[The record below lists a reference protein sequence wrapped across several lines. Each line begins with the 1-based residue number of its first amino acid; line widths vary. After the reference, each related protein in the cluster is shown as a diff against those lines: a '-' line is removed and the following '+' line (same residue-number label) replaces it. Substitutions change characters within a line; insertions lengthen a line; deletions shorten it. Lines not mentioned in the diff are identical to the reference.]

1 MKKQY
6 VFLLAAIAVLSAYL
20 ALRSPDKVNYELPD
34 LPDVQKKDITVIEME
49 KKGRRLVL
57 KKDGGVWKTDPD
69 KYPASDDQVDRI
81 LDAIVA
87 FTLTDM
93 VSQAKSYDRFDL
105 TEDKKIAVRILSGDK
120 LKLAFD
126 MGNIAGTRRHTF
138 VRIAGDDRVY
148 HARGNLKDR
157 FTADIDD
164 VRDKTVM
171 MFNPHE
177 IREVRLGHLKESLTL
192 SRVQVPESPAGDAAP
207 GERGPDQE
215 KSKPREKGISWK
227 RADGQ
232 PVDEAALE
240 RLLSTVTELKCQKYI
255 YDRKKDA
262 FTDPRYSIAFTGAR
276 TYSLFFFPGD
286 KENQEGF
293 PSVSSENSSPFI
305 LDHYKADE
313 LVAGIEA
320 MMKPTKTDRQ

>member
-6 VFLLAAIAVLSAYL
+6 IFLLAAIAVLSAYL

-34 LPDVQKKDITVIEME
+34 LPDVQKKDITAVEME
-49 KKGRRLVL
+49 KQGHRLVL
-57 KKDGGVWKTDPD
+57 KKDGGAWKTEPD

-93 VSQAKSYDRFDL
+93 VSQTKSYDRFDL
-105 TEDKKIAVRILSGDK
+105 TDDKKTTVRVFSGDK
-120 LKLAFD
+120 LKFAFD
-126 MGNIAGTRRHTF
+126 MGSIAGTRQHTF
-138 VRIAGDDRVY
+138 VRISGDDRVY
-148 HARGNLKDR
+148 HARGNLRDR
-157 FTADIDD
+157 FTADMDD

-171 MFNPHE
+171 MFNPNE
-177 IREVRLGHLKESLTL
+177 IREVRLGHLKEALIIT
-192 SRVQVPESPAGDAAP
+192 RVQVPESPAGDAAP
-207 GERGPDQE
+207 GERDPDQE

-262 FTDPRYSIAFTGAR
+262 FADPRYSIAFTGAR

-286 KENQEGF
+286 KEKPEGF
-293 PSVSSENSSPFI
+293 PAISSENSSPFI
-305 LDHYKADE
+305 LTQYKADE
-313 LVAGIEA
+313 IIAGIEA

>member
-6 VFLLAAIAVLSAYL
+6 IFLLAAIAVLSAYL
-20 ALRSPDKVNYELPD
+20 ALRSPDNVNYELPD
-34 LPDVQKKDITVIEME
+34 LPDVRKKDITAIKME
-49 KKGRRLVL
+49 KQGHRLVL
-57 KKDGGVWKTDPD
+57 KKDGGAWKTEPD
-69 KYPASDDQVDRI
+69 KYAASDDQVNRI
-81 LDAIVA
+81 LDAIEA

-105 TEDKKIAVRILSGDK
+105 TDNKKITVRIFSGDK

-126 MGNIAGTRRHTF
+126 MGDIAGTRQHTF
-138 VRIAGDDRVY
+138 VRIDGDDRVY

-157 FTADIDD
+157 FTSDIDD

-171 MFNPHE
+171 MFNPNE
-177 IREVRLGHLKESLTL
+177 ISEVRLDHLKESLTF

-207 GERGPDQE
+207 GEGGSVQE
-215 KSKPREKGISWK
+215 ESKQREKGISWK

-262 FTDPRYSIAFTGAR
+262 FSDPQYVITFTGAR
-276 TYSLFFFPGD
+276 TYSLFFFP
-286 KENQEGF
+286 KEKEKQDGL
-293 PSVSSENSSPFI
+293 PVVSSENSSPFI
-305 LDHYKADE
+305 LSQWKADE
-313 LVAGIEA
+313 IITGIEA
-320 MMKPTKTDRQ
+320 MMKTPKTDLM